1 MSLKMRYHVTI
12 NGKVFDVTVELVYGT
27 PVAALSYAPAP
38 VAAAPIAAP
47 AAPAAAAEEYVL
59 SPMPGNI
66 GEISVSVG
74 QSVAAGQCL
83 IVLESMK
90 IKKEIAAP
98 RAGVVKQ
105 VLVAKGASVET
116 SDILVVLI

>member
-1 MSLKMRYHVTI
+1 MQYRVSV
-12 NGKVFDVTVELVYGT
+12 NGKVFDVTVELVGGQT
-27 PVAALSYAPAP
+27 TVSAAPPAP
-38 VAAAPIAAP
+38 V
-47 AAPAAAAEEYVL
+47 AAPAAAAPTSAPTAPAAGTDELVT

-66 GEISVSVG
+66 WEISVSAG
-74 QSVAAGQCL
+74 QPVAAGECL

-90 IKKEIAAP
+90 MENEIVAP

-116 SDILVVLI
+116 NDVLVVLT